1 MASNPRILL
10 VSISSDV
17 SKQIEH
23 LSQEFDIPIKII
35 NGGVSKD
42 GHLLAK
48 KLAPE
53 LDVIISQGG
62 TALLI
67 QDLVKTIPVI
77 TIRITVGDILQAF
90 RKAEKFGKP
99 LALLC
104 ARNEGLSEME
114 QIAKLAGN
122 IQYKVFS
129 YRTKEEYHKQ
139 FQAAISLENHTLV
152 GISGF
157 SLESLNERVRQG
169 KINYVIIK
177 SDPLNV
183 RQAVL
188 EAKKIIDLNNKEK
201 LNSERMKSIID
212 FSPQGVI
219 SLDKNGFI
227 TSVNNAAEQILN
239 IKSKNY
245 LGMNIF
251 DTAIQPDLKSVLGD
265 GNFEVNKL
273 VRFDETAFLLNRI
286 SVRVNDQHEESII
299 TFQKVSH
306 IQKLEVKARM
316 QLYDKGFIAKHTFA
330 GIIGTSDTMKSSI
343 EKARLFSKTAA
354 SVLIEGETGTGK
366 ELFVQSIH
374 NASPRKEG
382 PFVAINCG
390 ALPENLLESEL
401 FGYEEG
407 AFTGARKGGKT
418 GLFELAHSGTIFL
431 DEIGEVS
438 PSIQSRLLRV
448 LQEREIL
455 RVGGERIIKVDVR
468 IIAATN
474 QNLYK
479 MMVDGHFRQDLFYR
493 IGMLS
498 LRVPPLRN
506 RKEDI
511 PALVDHF
518 IREAN
523 KKYEMAVKRLPREG
537 MEMIQTYA
545 WPGNVRELEIFVEKL
560 VILSKDNVVG
570 EQLIEETLRDHMDAQ
585 TLPNQAQASNS
596 ISVNIS
602 SLKDMQMQIMEK
614 LLERYGGNKKLL
626 AEKLGIS
633 RVTVWNKMTEVN
645 GNSRKALPGID

>member
-1 MASNPRILL
+1 MATNPRILL
-10 VSISSDV
+10 VSICSDV
-17 SKQIEH
+17 SEQVQNISEE
-23 LSQEFDIPIKII
+23 LDIPIKII

-42 GHLLAK
+42 GHLMAK
-48 KLAPE
+48 KLEPE

-62 TALLI
+62 TALHI

-90 RKAEKFGKP
+90 HEAMKFGKP

-122 IQYKVFS
+122 IKYKVFS
-129 YRTKEEYHKQ
+129 YRTKEEYLEQ
-139 FQAAISLENHTLV
+139 FHAAISLEGYTLV

-157 SLESLNERVRQG
+157 SLESLNERVLQG

-177 SDPLNV
+177 SNPLNV

-188 EAKKIIDLNNKEK
+188 EAKKIIDFNKKEK
-201 LNSERMKSIID
+201 LNSERMRSIID

-219 SLDKNGFI
+219 SLDKKGNI

-239 IKSKNY
+239 IRSKNFR
-245 LGMNIF
+245 GINIF
-251 DTAIQPDLKSVLGD
+251 DTAVPPDLQSVLGD

-273 VRFDETAFLLNRI
+273 VRLDNTAFLLNRI
-286 SVRVNDQHEESII
+286 SVRVDDQHEESII

-306 IQKLEVKARM
+306 IQKLEFKARM
-316 QLYDKGFIAKHTFA
+316 QLYDKGFIARHTFA
-330 GIIGTSDTMKSSI
+330 GIIGTSDAIKASI
-343 EKARLFSKTAA
+343 DKARLYSKTAA
-354 SVLIEGETGTGK
+354 SVLVEGETGTGK

-374 NASPRKEG
+374 NASPRREG

-418 GLFELAHSGTIFL
+418 GLFELAHNGTIFL

-474 QNLYK
+474 KNLYK
-479 MMVDGHFRQDLFYR
+479 MMVDGNFRQDLFFR
-493 IGMLS
+493 IGMMS

-511 PALVDHF
+511 TPLVDHF
-518 IREAN
+518 ICQAN
-523 KKYEMAVKRLPREG
+523 KKHGMAVKRFPREG
-537 MEMIQTYA
+537 MELIKNYS

-560 VILSKDNVVG
+560 AILSSDNIVG
-570 EQLIEETLRDHMDAQ
+570 ERLIEETLRDHMDAQ
-585 TLPNQAQASNS
+585 TLPDQAPASNA
-596 ISVNIS
+596 IMVNVS
-602 SLKDMQMQIMEK
+602 SLKDMQMQIMEN
-614 LLERYGGNKKLL
+614 LLERFGGNKKLL
-626 AEKLGIS
+626 AERLGIS
-633 RVTVWNKMTEVN
+633 RVTVWNKMTEMN
-645 GNSRKALPGID
+645 GSSRKALPDKG